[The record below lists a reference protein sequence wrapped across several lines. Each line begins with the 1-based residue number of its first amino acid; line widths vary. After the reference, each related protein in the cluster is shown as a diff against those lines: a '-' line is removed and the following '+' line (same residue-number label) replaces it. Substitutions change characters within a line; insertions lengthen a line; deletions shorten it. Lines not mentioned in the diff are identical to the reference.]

1 MNESTR
7 DAFLGLKFGA
17 SVEHVKETIL
27 AKPGCVLDIENSDNE
42 NIIFNGLKF
51 AGRETLLIMFRFI
64 DNKFHTAHVFI
75 KPKLESHIIDLYNEI
90 KDEIN
95 DKYYITE
102 EDYETYKF
110 PYEKNDNYTE
120 TAISLGKASFS
131 SFWKFKNRDTSEN
144 IYNYIT
150 LDITENLDIR
160 VCYQDGILAELYMT
174 KQKEKNQ
181 ADY

>member
-1 MNESTR
+1 MNESTL

-17 SVEHVKETIL
+17 SIEHVKEIMI
-27 AKPGCVLDIENSDNE
+27 AKPDCVLDFENSDNE

-51 AGRETLLIMFRFI
+51 AGRETLLIMFKFI
-64 DNKFHTAHVFI
+64 NNKFHTAYVFI
-75 KPKLESHIIDLYNEI
+75 KPKLESYVIDLYTGI
-90 KDEIN
+90 KNEIN

-110 PYEKNDNYTE
+110 PYEKNDGYAE
-120 TAISLGKASFS
+120 TAISLGKASFT

-160 VCYQDGILAELYMT
+160 VCYQDGFLAELYIN